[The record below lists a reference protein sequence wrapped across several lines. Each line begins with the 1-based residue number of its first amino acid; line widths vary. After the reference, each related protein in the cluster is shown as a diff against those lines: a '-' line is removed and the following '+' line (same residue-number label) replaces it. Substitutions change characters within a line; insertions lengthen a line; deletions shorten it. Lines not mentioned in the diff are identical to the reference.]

1 MIGELSCIESEGFN
15 EFVEEIS
22 DHFDIKVIKKEVVE
36 KSKSKERINLIRDIV
51 SISNEIKV
59 EGKMTTSTKTP
70 ITLFQ

>member
-22 DHFDIKVIKKEVVE
+22 DHFYIKVIKKEVVE